1 MTSEAAANASAN
13 PPQRRTRR
21 VPVWFDLRPTATGL
35 RSLVTGGIASVIAI
49 AVTFWTLPQVSSDGP
64 VPLVRLAVLL
74 SVIGVLVRWLLAGVG
89 LLIGSAGVLV
99 GGLLSQVG
107 VVYLGLKLDPGVDLH
122 GGVEAPFVVAVV
134 LASVSALVGWIA
146 YAGSDEA
153 YFTEVLRSVRREARR
168 VPPSD
173 KTGLLMI
180 QIDGLSAPLLRW
192 MVLAGNLPNLGQW
205 IRAGSHS
212 MVGWDTGVPSTTP
225 GSQAGILHGAA
236 GMVPAF
242 RWYEK
247 ESARVLVTNR
257 ARDAAEL
264 EERLSTGRG
273 LLADGGVSI
282 SNVFSGDAGTSL
294 LVFSRA
300 GFPHKRSRGWVRF
313 FGSPHGVARSLVLTA
328 GEMVKELHQ
337 GRVQRRRRIT
347 PRVKRGG
354 IYVVLRAVINVL
366 LRDLNVSLIAEQLAK
381 GVPAI
386 YVNFVDYDEVAH
398 HAGPTRAESL
408 EVLEGVDRVLGT
420 LRRIIDALPHNYELV
435 VLSDHGQSQ
444 GATFQQ
450 RYGTTLTD
458 IVDELVGDQVQ
469 PVAATSRA
477 EDWGPVNAFLA
488 ELGARR
494 SVAGSVTR
502 ALRKGRT
509 TELGPAECE
518 PAPRTAESEVVVT
531 SSGNMAMIY
540 LADVPGRVTMEELE
554 TLQPELVPGLATH
567 PGVGFVVVD
576 SAAEGPVAIGRAGV
590 HVLRTGRVEGTDP
603 LAAYGETAA
612 AALLRHSAIPHVGDV
627 VVVSR
632 LDEHTYEVA
641 AFEELVGCHGGL
653 GGWQT
658 EAVLV
663 HPSRWTVDRP
673 LFGADE
679 VHRVLVGWLADLGR
693 RSDVPAPDLTEL
705 PEISEPA
712 DVERRAG

>member
-1 MTSEAAANASAN
+1 
-13 PPQRRTRR
+13 
-21 VPVWFDLRPTATGL
+21 VWFDLSRTATGL
-35 RSLVTGGIASVIAI
+35 RSVVTGGIASVIVVAI
-49 AVTFWTLPQVSSDGP
+49 TFWMLPQISSDGP
-64 VPLVRLAVLL
+64 LPLLRLAVLL
-74 SVIGVLVRWLLAGVG
+74 SLIGAVVRWLLAGLA

-107 VVYLGLKLDPGVDLH
+107 VVYLGISMDPGVNLH
-122 GGVEAPFVVAVV
+122 GGVEVPVVVAVV
-134 LASVSALVGWIA
+134 MASVSALVGWLA

-153 YFTEVLRSVRREARR
+153 YFIEVLRSVRREARR
-168 VPPSD
+168 VPPSEQ
-173 KTGLLMI
+173 TGLLMI

-192 MVLAGNLPNLGQW
+192 MVLSGNLPNLGQW
-205 IRAGSHS
+205 IRDGSHS
-212 MVGWDTGVPSTTP
+212 LVGWDTGVPSTTP

-236 GMVPAF
+236 GAVPAF

-247 ESARVLVTNR
+247 ETSRVLVTNR

-282 SNVFSGDAGTSL
+282 SNVFSGDAATSL

-313 FGSPHGVARSLVLTA
+313 FGSPHGVARSLVLTV

-337 GRVQRRRRIT
+337 GRVQRRRRVN

-381 GVPAI
+381 GAPAI

-398 HAGPTRAESL
+398 HAGPTRPESL
-408 EVLEGVDRVLGT
+408 EILEGLDRVLGT
-420 LRRIIDALPHNYELV
+420 LRGIIDELPHDYELV

-444 GATFQQ
+444 GATFHQ
-450 RYGTTLTD
+450 RYGQTVTE
-458 IVDELVGDQVQ
+458 IVDGLVGDRVQ

-502 ALRKGRT
+502 VLRKGRD
-509 TELGPAECE
+509 LGPAECE

-531 SSGNMAMIY
+531 ASGNMAMIY

-554 TLQPELVPGLATH
+554 ILQPQLVPGLATH

-590 HVLRTGRVEGTDP
+590 HVLRTGRIEGSDP
-603 LAAYGETAA
+603 LARFGGTAA

-632 LDEHTYEVA
+632 LDEHTQEVA

-658 EAVLV
+658 EAILV
-663 HPSRWTVDRP
+663 HPARWSVDRP
-673 LFGADE
+673 LFGAND
-679 VHRVLVGWLADLGR
+679 VHRVLVGWLEDLGR
-693 RSDVPAPDLTEL
+693 RREVPVEL
-705 PEISEPA
+705 HEEEPELEQ
-712 DVERRAG
+712 RAG